1 MVHLPPQITDSF
13 VSVCAGL
20 FVSLVNK
27 YILNNPK
34 LDSWCSTVESPD
46 VDIESDDS
54 VESKLSETLS
64 KASGTTTATLPVP
77 HPVHLH
83 HSSYIHSN

>member
-13 VSVCAGL
+13 VPVCAGL

-34 LDSWCSTVESPD
+34 LDACCSTVETPE
-46 VDIESDDS
+46 VDTDSDDS
-54 VESKLSETLS
+54 VESKLSETLRQ
-64 KASGTTTATLPVP
+64 ANGTTTATMPVP
-77 HPVHLH
+77 HLVH
-83 HSSYIHSN
+83 HSYYVHSN